1 VLTTSTLT
9 PAWEWGDP
17 TPYAPQW
24 SLGVQGQVTKDMS
37 VEAGYVG
44 SSGVHLNR
52 IVYYNEPGAGPPGN
66 FNLRRPFTTMGFV
79 QLVEAASHSS
89 YHSLNLRL
97 QQRFAHGFTVLSS
110 YSYGK
115 SIDNGSG
122 SRQATGDA
130 FTPSDNNNLRGERG
144 LSAFDFRSRWTTSFL
159 YELPFGKGKH
169 LLGGANPIVNVI
181 AGGWQMGG
189 IFTLQ
194 AGFPFSVSCSS
205 NPTYQNNDATCR
217 ADAVGIDPKL
227 SSDLRGP
234 GKWFNTAAFVNRVDF
249 VPGVGPYRVGNA
261 GRNNV
266 IGPGITALDFSMAKS
281 FQFTERTKLE
291 FRSEFFN
298 LPNHPIFGQP
308 GATVG
313 NPTYGVI
320 GSTRLDSRQIQFGM
334 KLSF

>member
-1 VLTTSTLT
+1 V
-9 PAWEWGDP
+9 
-17 TPYAPQW
+17 
-24 SLGVQGQVTKDMS
+24 
-37 VEAGYVG
+37 
-44 SSGVHLNR
+44 
-52 IVYYNEPGAGPPGN
+52 
-66 FNLRRPFTTMGFV
+66 
-79 QLVEAASHSS
+79 
-89 YHSLNLRL
+89 
-97 QQRFAHGFTVLSS
+97 
-110 YSYGK
+110 
-115 SIDNGSG
+115 
-122 SRQATGDA
+122 
-130 FTPSDNNNLRGERG
+130 
-144 LSAFDFRSRWTTSFL
+144 
-159 YELPFGKGKH
+159 
-169 LLGGANPIVNVI
+169 
-181 AGGWQMGG
+181 AGGWQLGG

-217 ADAVGIDPKL
+217 ADAVGIDPTL
-227 SSDLRGP
+227 SGDARGP

-266 IGPGITALDFSMAKS
+266 IGPGITELDLSMAKS

-308 GATVG
+308 GATVA